1 MVGGVL
7 NGQSR
12 QQPCWMAWRVSENTL
27 EITACEAI
35 TVAAVASATSG
46 MVVAQSGARWKN
58 GFPPPPGC
66 FSANARPW
74 PK

>member
-1 MVGGVL
+1 MDRRD
-7 NGQSR
+7 SS
-12 QQPCWMAWRVSENTL
+12 PCWMAWRVSENTP

-46 MVVAQSGARWKN
+46 MVAQSGARWKN
-58 GFPPPPGC
+58 GFSTASGLLSKC
-66 FSANARPW
+66 APW